1 MIVKKLED
9 LTPGELEKIVK
20 RTNVQNVNDSVLPI
34 LEDVKEHGDNAV
46 KAYTKKFDRI
56 DLTEITVTTEEI
68 NKAIKTVD
76 PQVLKHLEMAASNI
90 RKFHEKQKIG
100 DWYTEISDGITLGQK
115 ITPLERIGAYVPGG
129 RAAYPSTA
137 LMTIIPARVAGVNEV
152 IVCTPPGPDKSIH
165 PATLAACHIAGSD
178 QVFKVGGVQGVA
190 AMAYGTDTIPKVD
203 KIVGP
208 GNVYVTAA
216 KTLVRG
222 ECEIDFPAGPSEI
235 LVIADNTAKPS
246 HVAWDMLA
254 QCEHDPA
261 AISILV
267 TTSNVLAAEVQRIIE
282 EKIKTCER
290 QEIITQSLQN
300 AAIIT
305 VPTIEECI
313 EFSNNFAPEHLE
325 IITKNPQTLLE
336 KIKNAGSI
344 FIGNY
349 APVSAGDY
357 ASGTNHVLPTAGYAR
372 VYSGLNIDHF
382 TKKTT
387 IQIINKKGLATLKDT
402 ITTIA
407 EAEGLYAHAKAVQTR
422 F

>member
-1 MIVKKLED
+1 LSCDKNMIVKKLEE
-9 LTPGELEKIVK
+9 LTSGELEKIVK

-34 LEDVKEHGDNAV
+34 LEDVKEHGDSAV

-68 NKAIKTVD
+68 NKAIETID
-76 PQVLKHLEMAASNI
+76 PRLFKHLEMAASNI

-152 IVCTPPGPDKSIH
+152 IVCTPPGPDKSIP

-178 QVFKVGGVQGVA
+178 QVFKVGGVQAVA

-235 LVIADNTAKPS
+235 LVIADNMAKPS

-261 AISILV
+261 ATSILI
-267 TTSNVLAAEVQRIIE
+267 TTSNVLAAEVQRIIAE
-282 EKIKTCER
+282 EIKTCER
-290 QEIITQSLQN
+290 QEIITQSIQN

-305 VPTIEECI
+305 IPTIEECI
-313 EFSNNFAPEHLE
+313 EFSNNFSPEHLE
-325 IITKNPQTLLE
+325 IITKNPQILLE
-336 KIKNAGSI
+336 KIKNAGSV
-344 FIGNY
+344 FIGN
-349 APVSAGDY
+349 
-357 ASGTNHVLPTAGYAR
+357 
-372 VYSGLNIDHF
+372 
-382 TKKTT
+382 
-387 IQIINKKGLATLKDT
+387 
-402 ITTIA
+402 
-407 EAEGLYAHAKAVQTR
+407 
-422 F
+422 

>member
-9 LTPGELEKIVK
+9 LTLGELEKIVK

-76 PQVLKHLEMAASNI
+76 LQLLKHLEMAASNI

-178 QVFKVGGVQGVA
+178 QVFKVGGAQGVA

-208 GNVYVTAA
+208 GNAYVTAA

-313 EFSNNFAPEHLE
+313 EFSNNFSPEHLE
-325 IITKNPQTLLE
+325 IITKNPQALLE

-372 VYSGLNIDHF
+372 IYSGLNIDHF

>member
-9 LTPGELEKIVK
+9 LTLGELEKIVK

-76 PQVLKHLEMAASNI
+76 LQLLKHLEMAASNI

-178 QVFKVGGVQGVA
+178 QVFKVGGAQGVA

-208 GNVYVTAA
+208 GNAYVTAA

-372 VYSGLNIDHF
+372 IYSGLNIDHF